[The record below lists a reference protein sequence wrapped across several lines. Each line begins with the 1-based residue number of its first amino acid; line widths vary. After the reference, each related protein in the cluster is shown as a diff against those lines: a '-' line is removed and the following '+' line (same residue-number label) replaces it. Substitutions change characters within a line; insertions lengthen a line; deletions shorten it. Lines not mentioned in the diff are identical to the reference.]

1 MFNNQ
6 RLREIDAEVF
16 HQIQDIEKKRELE
29 NKAFI
34 EGMKKGAELM
44 VKAIREELKK
54 GVIKCD

>member
-34 EGMKKGAELM
+34 KGMQQGAEMM

-54 GVIKCD
+54 V